1 PHEHV
6 AENKLAI
13 SRNAHAHERFIA
25 DSVTERIFRT
35 HVNVPQ
41 RANNSAVDWDVPVR
55 ALQYAT
61 GRIGD
66 VAAFAYWRM
75 NAELELLGHRDLDL
89 RVFARGSE
97 NTHAFDATFR
107 SDDRELLFASILT
120 GLRKIRVFG
129 ELMSLAEQRL
139 NVILGEVNVV
149 GRDLDQKR
157 LP

>member
-1 PHEHV
+1 SLALDPVDVTARAGLYVGGVSFVGVDVHGEFETRIDPHEHV

-107 SDDRELLFASILT
+107 SDDRELLFAS
-120 GLRKIRVFG
+120 
-129 ELMSLAEQRL
+129 
-139 NVILGEVNVV
+139 
-149 GRDLDQKR
+149 
-157 LP
+157 